1 MPEFDAE
8 PTRTTDAASGL
19 RAELAAAGYED
30 ATEIGRGGFGVVYK
44 CKQPALG
51 RTVAI
56 KLLSSDL
63 DQVNRERF
71 LREGF
76 AMGRLSGHPNI
87 VNILH
92 VGVTPSGRPYIVMPY
107 LPRDSLATQLAREGS
122 PGWPTA
128 VRIGVKLSG
137 ALQAAHNSGTLHRDI
152 KPANV
157 LVDDYGDP
165 QLTDF
170 GIARID
176 GGFETASG
184 HFTGSIAYTAPEVLD
199 GSPPSVAADI
209 YGLGATLF
217 ALIGGQAAYARRS
230 GEELI
235 AQIVRITSTPVPDLR
250 QSGVPG
256 DVCAVIERAMSTD
269 PALRQQSAAEFGNQ
283 LRQVQHRLGMT
294 VDDMALPP
302 APVTEGKPAGAG
314 VYAKAAAPPPP
325 TMAYS
330 GGQQYVSGPNPTA
343 NQATMA
349 RSTADRNG
357 RRRGPII
364 AAAVIALVLVVGGGL
379 FLLRD
384 SFTSSDSNV
393 VARSAS
399 AGTAETAASE
409 TTVVAG
415 SLVRDVGKTG
425 WWDGFA
431 ITADRATLTPDGLL
445 TVDLTYQNLTDQNA
459 TPSSSGYLEVDGA
472 VVSASFDFPTVPGE
486 GTASGKLEAT
496 LSEGGDPEKLL
507 DSAMLV
513 YGEASDNQTKI
524 PLNASGDVAS
534 TEPKTLDVSGQLV
547 QDQIVIDVIS
557 GTFTPSYQSGEK
569 DKMLLALKVKIS
581 CGPECSKYGYN
592 TNVNEFSIKTPDGN
606 SVVADSRSPYC
617 CDALYPQGVSDNA
630 DNIVVFVVPAPGT
643 GKYTLTYDNLK
654 LTEAGSRPATMTFT
668 V

>member
-8 PTRTTDAASGL
+8 PTRSTNAASGL

-44 CKQPALG
+44 CRQPALG

-92 VGVTPSGRPYIVMPY
+92 VGVTPSGQPYIVMPY
-107 LPRDSLATQLAREGS
+107 LARDSLATQLAREGS

-269 PALRQQSAAEFGNQ
+269 PSARQQSAAEFGNQ
-283 LRQVQHRLGMT
+283 LRQVQHRLGLT

-302 APVTEGKPAGAG
+302 APVTEGQTARTG
-314 VYAKAAAPPPP
+314 VYAKAAPPNPP
-325 TMAYS
+325 TIGYS
-330 GGQQYVSGPNPTA
+330 AGQQYISAQSSSG
-343 NQATMA
+343 QATLL
-349 RSTADRNG
+349 RSSTDHNG

-364 AAAVIALVLVVGGGL
+364 AAAVVALVLVIGAGL
-379 FLLRD
+379 FLFRD
-384 SFTSSDSNV
+384 SFTSSDTNV
-393 VARSAS
+393 VSKSAN

-415 SLVRDVGKTG
+415 SLVRDIGKTG

-431 ITADRATLTPDGLL
+431 ITADTATLTPDGLL
-445 TVDLTYQNLTDQNA
+445 TVDLTYQNLTDQNS
-459 TPSSSGYLEVDGA
+459 TPSSSGYLQVDGA

-486 GTASGKLEAT
+486 GTATGKLEAT

-534 TEPKTLDVSGQLV
+534 TEPKTLDVSGELV
-547 QDQIVIDVIS
+547 QDQVIIEVVS
-557 GTFTPSYQSGEK
+557 GTLTPSYQSGEK
-569 DKMLLALKVKIS
+569 DKMALALKVKLS
-581 CGPECSKYGYN
+581 CGPDCSKYGYN

-617 CDALYPQGVSDNA
+617 CDALYPHDVSDNP
-630 DNIVVFVVPAPGT
+630 DNIVVFMVPAPGS
-643 GKYTLTYDNLK
+643 GKYTLTYNNLK
-654 LTEAGSRPATMTFT
+654 LTESGSAPPTLDFT
-668 V
+668 T

>member
-8 PTRTTDAASGL
+8 PTRSTDAASGL

-44 CKQPALG
+44 CRQPALG

-107 LPRDSLATQLAREGS
+107 LARDSLATQLAREGS

-269 PALRQQSAAEFGNQ
+269 PSARQQSAAEFGNQ
-283 LRQVQHRLGMT
+283 LRQVQHRLGLT

-302 APVTEGKPAGAG
+302 APVTEGQTARTG
-314 VYAKAAAPPPP
+314 VYAKAAPPNPP
-325 TMAYS
+325 TIGYS
-330 GGQQYVSGPNPTA
+330 AGQQYISAQSSSG
-343 NQATMA
+343 QATLL
-349 RSTADRNG
+349 RSSTDHNG

-364 AAAVIALVLVVGGGL
+364 AAAVVALVLVIGAGL
-379 FLLRD
+379 FLFRD
-384 SFTSSDSNV
+384 SFTSSDTNV
-393 VARSAS
+393 VSKSAN

-415 SLVRDVGKTG
+415 SLVRDIGKTG

-431 ITADRATLTPDGLL
+431 ITADTATLTPDGLL
-445 TVDLTYQNLTDQNA
+445 TVDLTYQNLTDQNS
-459 TPSSSGYLEVDGA
+459 TPSSSGYLQVDGA

-486 GTASGKLEAT
+486 GTATGKLEAT

-534 TEPKTLDVSGQLV
+534 TEPKTLDVSGELV
-547 QDQIVIDVIS
+547 QDQVIIEVVS
-557 GTFTPSYQSGEK
+557 GTLTPSYQSGEK
-569 DKMLLALKVKIS
+569 DKMALALKVKLS
-581 CGPECSKYGYN
+581 CGPDCSKYGYN

-617 CDALYPQGVSDNA
+617 CDALYPHDVSDNP
-630 DNIVVFVVPAPGT
+630 DNIVVFMVPAPGS
-643 GKYTLTYDNLK
+643 GKYTLTYNNLK
-654 LTEAGSRPATMTFT
+654 LTESGSAPPTLDFT
-668 V
+668 T